1 MDNRSNLSIAHST
14 HISGI
19 DCCNPYRGLYNSNT
33 LLGMVDSGFDITYYP
48 YSKTNQILFITK
60 MGVLFRTLIFRVEN
74 RLLYEKGDE
83 KHEKEKRNFWIDC
96 RFFIDNIHGRTL
108 ACMADHQV
116 LTKSL
121 KSKSFGIML
130 RLILLFFAWKTYYFM
145 ENNLF
150 KEVIIMKDFF
160 KDYKELAVDT
170 GRFYKKHW
178 IGCIVLN
185 TAISAVTAGYIFR
198 DQIKDKLKEKTK
210 K

>member
-1 MDNRSNLSIAHST
+1 MDNRSNLSITHST

-19 DCCNPYRGLYNSNT
+19 DCCNPYRRLYNGNT
-33 LLGMVDSGFDITYYP
+33 LLGLVDSCFDITYYS
-48 YSKTNQILFITK
+48 YSKTSQILFIIK
-60 MGVLFRTLIFRVEN
+60 MGVLNRTLIFRVEN

-130 RLILLFFAWKTYYFM
+130 RLLLFF
-145 ENNLF
+145 
-150 KEVIIMKDFF
+150 
-160 KDYKELAVDT
+160 
-170 GRFYKKHW
+170 
-178 IGCIVLN
+178 
-185 TAISAVTAGYIFR
+185 FR
-198 DQIKDKLKEKTK
+198 VKNRLLYEK
-210 K
+210 